1 MIMREELRI
10 DGPATVP
17 SEPRPEDLAR
27 PIRVLHVLGS
37 LVRGGIETW
46 LMNVLRHMDRK
57 RFHIDIV
64 VSSHSPSPLLTE
76 AERLGSKIHVC
87 MAHSEP
93 MRLCYNLARVLRK
106 EEPYD
111 ILHSNLH
118 HLSGLICL
126 TGRLH
131 GIPVRI
137 AHSHIQVSGARGE
150 VAGLR
155 YRLARW
161 FLQLSSNGALACSQ
175 TAGRELFGPG
185 WEERFDGK
193 VLYYGIDLEHFR
205 KKADPRAVRSSLGI
219 PPDAVVIGH
228 AGRFATQKNH
238 AFFMDIAD
246 AYARASPHAH
256 FLLVGDGP
264 LWAQIKER
272 ADASP
277 FADRFHFP
285 GVRYD
290 IPELMMGAMDCF
302 LFPSLFEGTPVA
314 LLEAQA
320 AGLPCILSDVIS
332 TEGVAYPDLF
342 SRVDLGQSPEEWA
355 RVIERA
361 LSNRSSGIKPAA
373 FEAVEASAFNFTRS
387 LGELEEYYFLRSQTF
402 QDKATRPRDV

>member
-1 MIMREELRI
+1 MEIDQSVTTVPDSSREE
-10 DGPATVP
+10 
-17 SEPRPEDLAR
+17 SAR

-57 RFHIDIV
+57 RFTIDIV
-64 VSSHSPSPLLTE
+64 VSSHSPSPLLAE
-76 AERLGSKIHVC
+76 AEKLGSKIHVC

-93 MRLCYNLARVLRK
+93 LRLCYNLAGVLRT

-111 ILHSNLH
+111 IIHSNLH

-137 AHSHIQVSGARGE
+137 AHSHIQVSGAQGE

-161 FLQLSSNGALACSQ
+161 FLQLSANGALACSQ
-175 TAGRELFGPG
+175 AAGRELFGPQ
-185 WEERFDGK
+185 WEERFQGK
-193 VLYYGIDLEHFR
+193 VLYYGIDLAHFR
-205 KKADPRAVRSSLGI
+205 NKPDPLAVRSSLGI
-219 PPDAVVIGH
+219 PSDAVVIGH
-228 AGRFATQKNH
+228 AGRFAAQKNH
-238 AFFMDIAD
+238 VFFLKVAE
-246 AYARASPHAH
+246 AHARLDPHAH
-256 FLLVGDGP
+256 YLLVGDGP
-264 LWAQIKER
+264 LWAEIKQR

-277 FADRFHFP
+277 FAERFHFP

-320 AGLPCILSDVIS
+320 AGLPCVLSDVIS
-332 TEGVAYPDLF
+332 TEGEVYPELFYRVALEQ
-342 SRVDLGQSPEEWA
+342 GPEKWA
-355 RVIERA
+355 RIVERA
-361 LSNRSSGIKPAA
+361 LSERMPDMRAAA
-373 FEAVEASAFNFTRS
+373 FNAIEASAFNFIRS
-387 LGELEEYYFLRSQTF
+387 LENLEKYYFLRCS
-402 QDKATRPRDV
+402 AARSPRHL